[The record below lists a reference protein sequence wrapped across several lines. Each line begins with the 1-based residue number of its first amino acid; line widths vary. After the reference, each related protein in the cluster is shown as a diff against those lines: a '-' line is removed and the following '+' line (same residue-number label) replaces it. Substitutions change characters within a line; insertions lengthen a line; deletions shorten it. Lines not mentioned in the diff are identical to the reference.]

1 MESPVKRLVRNDRV
15 RHAPAPPTA
24 PDTTGEEGK
33 SGSSSLGYF
42 AGMLDVALDA
52 GDHDQQQKDAIG
64 MAQAVPA
71 PVDVGEDQT
80 PPAAAHARRSALAEL
95 VHGQPLAQPPAAA
108 ACTDDV
114 EARPEIVD
122 VLTSLCPVFRAAYV
136 FPGPGV
142 PARQM
147 ADAVHVMSR
156 QVVSISEALARDC
169 DPLEIDQSWMR
180 ARMGTF
186 VSELVSSAWV
196 STAIHRQRLPL
207 GRQDAAPS
215 PEGEIERL
223 ATCVSAAMRAIEGSS
238 YGAAAGSRVAAVV
251 SLAAL
256 VFPMEGYRHFITTA
270 LPEME
275 VDLDGATRRMGAAV
289 ADEVAAAVA
298 RLSAYVPEALHGE
311 LASELTAQ
319 GAKFIFDARESA
331 CGEVFRALD
340 AVREQG
346 GTAEDAIA
354 ILNGPEMTGGVP
366 VDRMIA
372 LMRAMF
378 GRAVATIE
386 FSAKAMLGGSDGR
399 AAR

>member
-1 MESPVKRLVRNDRV
+1 MDSPVRRLVRNDQA
-15 RHAPAPPTA
+15 RHGA
-24 PDTTGEEGK
+24 
-33 SGSSSLGYF
+33 SSSVPQAKAEESSASAL
-42 AGMLDVALDA
+42 AGMLGLGEDDASVAQGDA
-52 GDHDQQQKDAIG
+52 VAPEGPG
-64 MAQAVPA
+64 EGEAQAPSEAQPERGARPA
-71 PVDVGEDQT
+71 P
-80 PPAAAHARRSALAEL
+80 AAMRRSALAEL
-95 VHGQPLAQPPAAA
+95 VHGEPPVPPVRRQA
-108 ACTDDV
+108 DGV
-114 EARPEIVD
+114 ETRPEIVD
-122 VLTSLCPVFRAAYV
+122 ILTSLCPVFRAAYV

-207 GRQDAAPS
+207 GRQDAAPM

-251 SLAAL
+251 SLSSL
-256 VFPMEGYRHFITTA
+256 VFQMEGYRHFITTA
-270 LPEME
+270 LPQIE
-275 VDLDGATRRMGAAV
+275 VDLDGATRRVGAAV
-289 ADEVAAAVA
+289 AEEVAAAVD
-298 RLSAYVPEALHGE
+298 RLAVYVPEDLHGE

-319 GAKFIFDARESA
+319 GAQFVFDARESA
-331 CGEVFRALD
+331 CAEVFKALD

-346 GTAEDAIA
+346 GSADDAVA
-354 ILNGPEMTGGVP
+354 ILRAPEMEGGVP
-366 VDRMIA
+366 VNRMIE
-372 LMRAMF
+372 LLRAMF

-399 AAR
+399 FAS